1 MGLLGRTELAIM
13 SLLERILLSQTG
25 LPGRTKLVLI
35 DLPMDLRAF
44 YSGLIRITE
53 GITNRLIPR

>member
-35 DLPMDLRAF
+35 DLQMDLRAF

-53 GITNRLIPR
+53 GITKKLIIR

>member
-1 MGLLGRTELAIM
+1 MGLPGRTELAIM

-35 DLPMDLRAF
+35 DLQMDLRAF

-53 GITNRLIPR
+53 GITNKLIIR